1 MRYVTAAI
9 LALAL
14 SVGAAAQHRG
24 GSGGAAST
32 RTNGYSSGYGNVV
45 FPGTGGPPPM
55 IDPFAASFASRLGAT
70 ISGYPPYR
78 GFPSRGRRGG
88 AVVPYM
94 FPVYIGG
101 LDNPYPYQQTPN
113 VTVVAPPQYV
123 TQPAAPIIIN
133 QYFGSETARPVVT
146 EYGPDGREI
155 PPSDSSGT
163 RTYQAPS
170 NAPAEPSQ
178 SDSVV
183 FFVALKDSSVYTAV
197 AYWVEGETLHYI
209 TPHGKHNQVSLAL
222 VDRELSA
229 RLNEG
234 HKVDFHLPASKQ

>member
-101 LDNPYPYQQTPN
+101 LDNPYPYQQTPD
-113 VTVVAPPQYV
+113 VTVIAPPQYP
-123 TQPAAPIIIN
+123 TQPVAPIVIN

-155 PPSDSSGT
+155 PPSVSSGI

-197 AYWVEGETLHYI
+197 AYWVEGETLHYV

-222 VDRELSA
+222 VDRNLSA

-234 HKVDFHLPASKQ
+234 QKVDFHLPPNKQ

>member
-113 VTVVAPPQYV
+113 VTVVAPPQYA

-146 EYGPDGREI
+146 EYAPDGREI

-183 FFVALKDSSVYTAV
+183 FFIALKDSSVYTAV

-222 VDRELSA
+222 LDRELSA